1 MGQNKQTRLGKEI
14 VVSLTLLLL
23 IGAAEVLCILFAGA
37 GVILPASIG
46 GLVLVAVLAAYTLN
60 TLRSIKK
67 NVIMPLSTLSHAAN
81 LCAMEE
87 TGQTPQEYDTN
98 DEIGV
103 LSKAFAALWE
113 DNRRQ
118 NLAIQRIAAGELDM
132 EGTGSGNSPDL
143 DSAVNNIR
151 ALVDGINSV
160 SAAIAAGKLEARLN
174 TEGYPGAYGE
184 AAQSINGALDAVTGP
199 LTAGMSSLKKL
210 SEGEVASRVENTYQG
225 AFFEFVEHINTIGS
239 NVHAIREETA
249 RLCEAA
255 GEGRLECRADTAEL
269 AGGYAGILQNV
280 NGMLDA
286 VMLPLN
292 ESREIFGRLFLNDY
306 TQKMSEHY
314 QGYMKEYA
322 EALNKIH
329 YRFVNIQENFFK
341 LTVGDTGR
349 LEEFIEMK
357 QKCENDR
364 LLPAITKTLQTIR
377 NLINETKR
385 LAEAAINGDLSV
397 RGDVDKFEGAYKDII
412 NGMNKT
418 MEAIIQPIVESG
430 EVLKE
435 VAAGNLT
442 VQMTGNYKGEYNKI
456 KESINHTVHSFNSI
470 LNDINTASSQ
480 VTIGARQVSES
491 SVALSQGAT
500 EQASSVEQLT
510 ASIEQIALQTDHNT
524 KDADQA
530 NKLAESAKENAE
542 KGNSKMKE
550 MLGAMEEIN
559 VSSGNISKI
568 IKVIDD
574 IAFQTNILALNAA
587 VEAAR
592 AGQHGKG
599 FTVVAEEVR
608 NLAARSANAANETT
622 ELIKSSIEKVKEGTE
637 IANETAD
644 ALNEIVAGVVEAAHL
659 VHNIAIASNEQLA
672 AIAQVNQGIAQVS
685 QVVKSNSAT
694 SEESAAASEELASQA
709 EVLKEQIA
717 KFRLRENGTDSFG
730 YKDLNPDMISRFE
743 KMFEK
748 NHVLPESPPKPQEW
762 AGEAIEMGKY

>member
-1 MGQNKQTRLGKEI
+1 MRQSKFSKKLIFSLAVFPI
-14 VVSLTLLLL
+14 VG
-23 IGAAEVLCILFAGA
+23 IIQALCILFAGQGIALPVLLA
-37 GVILPASIG
+37 GILLYVAASAYIYNQTDRRVIKPVRDLG
-46 GLVLVAVLAAYTLN
+46 GIMSRVA
-60 TLRSIKK
+60 
-67 NVIMPLSTLSHAAN
+67 MG
-81 LCAMEE
+81 E
-87 TGQTPQEYDTN
+87 TGLTLAQYEGN
-98 DEIGV
+98 DEIG
-103 LSKAFAALWE
+103 AIAQAASE
-113 DNRRQ
+113 
-118 NLAIQRIAAGELDM
+118 M
-132 EGTGSGNSPDL
+132 
-143 DSAVNNIR
+143 
-151 ALVDGINSV
+151 INSV
-160 SAAIAAGKLEARLN
+160 N
-174 TEGYPGAYGE
+174 T
-184 AAQSINGALDAVTGP
+184 
-199 LTAGMSSLKKL
+199 
-210 SEGEVASRVENTYQG
+210 
-225 AFFEFVEHINTIGS
+225 
-239 NVHAIREETA
+239 VHEETA

-255 GEGRLECRADTAEL
+255 GEGRLEYRADTAEL

-286 VMLPLN
+286 VMVPLN

-377 NLINETKR
+377 NLINETTR
-385 LAEAAINGDLSV
+385 LAEAAVNGDLSV

-418 MEAIIQPIVESG
+418 MEAIIQPIVESSD
-430 EVLKE
+430 VLQE

-442 VQMTGNYKGEYNKI
+442 VEMTGEYKGEYNKI
-456 KESINHTVHSFNSI
+456 KESINHTIHSFNRI

-480 VTIGARQVSES
+480 VSAGARQVSES
-491 SVALSQGAT
+491 SMMLSQGAT

-510 ASIEQIALQTDHNT
+510 ASIEQISVQTNRNAE
-524 KDADQA
+524 DADQA
-530 NKLAESAKENAE
+530 NKLAESAKDHAE

-550 MLGAMEEIN
+550 MLRSMEEIN
-559 VSSGNISKI
+559 ASSNNISKI

-622 ELIKSSIEKVKEGTE
+622 ELIKNSIKIVEEGTA

-644 ALNEIVAGVVEAAHL
+644 ALGEIVAGVTEAAHL
-659 VHNIAIASNEQLA
+659 VHNIATASNEQSA
-672 AIAQVNQGIAQVS
+672 AIAQVNQGITQVS
-685 QVVKSNSAT
+685 QVVQTTSAT
-694 SEESAAASEELASQA
+694 SEESASASEQLASQA
-709 EVLKEQIA
+709 ELLKEQIA
-717 KFRLRENGTDSFG
+717 KFILKGDGSGDMPHEQLSPDAIKRLEKIFD
-730 YKDLNPDMISRFE
+730 KKPVMPDA
-743 KMFEK
+743 
-748 NHVLPESPPKPQEW
+748 PPKPHPHK
-762 AGEAIEMGKY
+762 EAFTVNKY